1 MKKCELL
8 CVIRAV
14 LVVVATLTTL
24 GTGDAWSKDARPN
37 FVIIMVDDMGF
48 SDLGCFG
55 AEIETPRLDA
65 LAESGLRFSQFYNT
79 AKCADSRV
87 SLLSGLY
94 SHQAGMQGFTRGAT
108 FAEALSRAGYF
119 TAMSGKWHLS
129 EQPTDF
135 GFDRYWGHLS
145 GACNFF
151 KGDDSFRYNGEEW
164 TVPETLNGKPFYTT
178 DAIADFALEFLEE
191 ADASGKPFVLY
202 MAFNAPHFPL
212 QAPKE
217 EIMKYWELYEENGW
231 DKLRK
236 ERYARQIASG
246 LIDEKFALSPPP
258 DHVIAWDSLSDG
270 QKRQEALAM
279 ATYAAMVDIV
289 DQNVG
294 RVVDDLTRRGLL
306 DNTLLMFFSDN
317 GASPFGKQEVAVEQS
332 NSNPWDREKGGLR
345 YGPWW
350 ANLCN
355 TPFRHYK
362 QNQHEGGIASSMV
375 VHWPDGLKTEDD
387 AITHQTGHLID
398 IMPTLL

>member
-1 MKKCELL
+1 MKKCKLF
-8 CVIRAV
+8 CAIRAALV
-14 LVVVATLTTL
+14 LAAILPMMAP
-24 GTGDAWSKDARPN
+24 GDAQAKDPRPN

-55 AEIETPRLDA
+55 SEIETPRLDA
-65 LAESGLRFSQFYNT
+65 LAERGLRFSQFYNT

-108 FAEALSRAGYF
+108 FAEALSQAGYF

-191 ADASGKPFVLY
+191 ADGSGKPFVLY

-212 QAPKE
+212 QAPE
-217 EIMKYWELYEENGW
+217 EAVMKYVPLYEKTAGTSC
-231 DKLRK
+231 
-236 ERYARQIASG
+236 ARNATH
-246 LIDEKFALSPPP
+246 ARSPR
-258 DHVIAWDSLSDG
+258 D
-270 QKRQEALAM
+270 
-279 ATYAAMVDIV
+279 
-289 DQNVG
+289 
-294 RVVDDLTRRGLL
+294 
-306 DNTLLMFFSDN
+306 
-317 GASPFGKQEVAVEQS
+317 
-332 NSNPWDREKGGLR
+332 
-345 YGPWW
+345 
-350 ANLCN
+350 
-355 TPFRHYK
+355 
-362 QNQHEGGIASSMV
+362 
-375 VHWPDGLKTEDD
+375 
-387 AITHQTGHLID
+387 
-398 IMPTLL
+398 